1 MFYIVTSLIAAGMMG
16 AGDFFGGLA
25 AKRAPVALV
34 GFIGQAIGL
43 IVVAALI
50 LFASESFAWAPFI
63 IGVSAGACGSIAL
76 LSLYRGLAVGR
87 VAIVAPLSAVLGALL
102 PVVVAIITGH
112 DFGWMKWIGIVSG
125 LVAVYV
131 LSLPGSEDAEENKE
145 TGLLHAIAAG
155 VSLAFF
161 YMLLGNKETHGSLWT
176 LLGERISVVTI
187 MLLVMLIRR
196 QFLINRNTPALSYI
210 LTAGA
215 CDIIG
220 NLSFLHS
227 ATHGPL
233 PMVALIS
240 SLYPAST
247 LFLGWALLKEPLTK
261 RLFLG
266 IILSFI
272 CITLFALH

>member
-25 AKRAPVALV
+25 ARRAPVALV
-34 GFIGQAIGL
+34 GFVGQMIGL
-43 IVVAALI
+43 IVVAAIVL
-50 LFASESFAWAPFI
+50 LGAERFTHRPFI

-76 LSLYRGLAVGR
+76 LSLYRGLAIGR

-102 PVVVAIITGH
+102 PVVIAIITGH
-112 DFGWMKWIGIVSG
+112 DFGVMKWIGIVAG

-131 LSLPGSEDAEENKE
+131 LSLPGSEEGSENKE
-145 TGLLHAIAAG
+145 TGLVHAIAAG

-161 YMLLGNKETHGSLWT
+161 YMLLGNKETHGSIWT
-176 LLGERISVVTI
+176 LLGERISVCAVMMI
-187 MLLVMLIRR
+187 VMLVRR
-196 QFLINRNTPALSYI
+196 QFKINKNTPALSYI
-210 LTAGA
+210 LIAGA

-266 IILSFI
+266 IILAFI